1 MLDNVGVWPN
11 VKTIKYPFSTF
22 RIS

>member
-1 MLDNVGVWPN
+1 MLDNVGVWLN